1 MKRSVLIFG
10 IAMIALLSAGDL
22 AAQRGR
28 SQDRDRGS
36 DRDRREERGQR
47 DRNGQNRD
55 GYRNNDRRNDRGT
68 YRDNRGTYRGN
79 NGYRNRNGRS
89 ERVVSHRTVRYDG
102 YRNYGSGRRGGLTV
116 IYDYDYRNGRRFR
129 LERRARPS
137 VRHIWVNGHW
147 RYSRRLQRD
156 VWVGGSWAVQTRN
169 HRWTDGH
176 YERFRGRR
184 TWVPGCWTIIY

>member
-1 MKRSVLIFG
+1 MKKSVLIFG

-28 SQDRDRGS
+28 SQDRGGG

-55 GYRNNDRRNDRGT
+55 GYRNDNR
-68 YRDNRGTYRGN
+68 RDNRGTYRGN
-79 NGYRNRNGRS
+79 DRGLRNRNGRS
-89 ERVVSHRTVRYDG
+89 ERVVSTRTVRYDG
-102 YRNYGSGRRGGLTV
+102 YRNAGYPRRGGRLSV

-137 VRHIWVNGHW
+137 VRHIWINGHW
-147 RYSRRLQRD
+147 RFSRRLQRD
-156 VWVGGSWAVQTRN
+156 IWVGGEWAVQARH
-169 HRWTDGH
+169 HRWVDGH
-176 YERFRGRR
+176 YERFGRGR
-184 TWVPGCWTIIY
+184 TWVAGCWTRIY

>member
-28 SQDRDRGS
+28 SQDRDRG
-36 DRDRREERGQR
+36 DRDRREERSQR

-55 GYRNNDRRNDRGT
+55 GYRNNDRRGD
-68 YRDNRGTYRGN
+68 RGTYRGN
-79 NGYRNRNGRS
+79 DRGYRNRNGRS
-89 ERVVSHRTVRYDG
+89 ERVVAHRRVRYDG
-102 YRNYGSGRRGGLTV
+102 YRNYGYPRRGGRYTV
-116 IYDYDYRNGRRFR
+116 VYDYDYRNGRRFR
-129 LERRARPS
+129 INRAPRPT

-147 RYSRRLQRD
+147 RFSRRLQRD
-156 VWVGGSWAVQTRN
+156 VWVDGRWVVKARH
-169 HRWTDGH
+169 HRWVDGH

-184 TWVPGCWTIIY
+184 TWVPGCWVRIY

>member
-22 AAQRGR
+22 VAQRGG
-28 SQDRDRGS
+28 SQGRDRG

-47 DRNGQNRD
+47 DRDGQNRD
-55 GYRNNDRRNDRGT
+55 GYRNNDRR
-68 YRDNRGTYRGN
+68 DNRGYQ
-79 NGYRNRNGRS
+79 NRNGRT
-89 ERVVSHRTVRYDG
+89 ERVVARRTVRYDG
-102 YRNYGSGRRGGLTV
+102 YRNYGYPRRGGRRAV

-129 LERRARPS
+129 LERAARPS

-147 RYSRRLQRD
+147 RFSRRLQRD
-156 VWVGGSWAVQTRN
+156 VWVGGRWSVQARH
-169 HRWTDGH
+169 HRWVDGH

-184 TWVPGCWTIIY
+184 TWVPGCWTRIY